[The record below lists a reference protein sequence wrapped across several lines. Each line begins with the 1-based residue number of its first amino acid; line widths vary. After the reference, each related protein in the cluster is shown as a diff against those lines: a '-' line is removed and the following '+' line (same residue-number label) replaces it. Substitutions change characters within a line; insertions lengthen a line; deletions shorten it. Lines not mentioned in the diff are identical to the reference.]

1 VLPFLF
7 VTNPA
12 LILQGDIVHIA
23 LSTITAVAAI
33 WLVAAALEGYLYRVG
48 AINPAMRLIVLAAGA
63 ALIYPERASDLL
75 GVAIIAAVYIA
86 DAALGG
92 RLGSK
97 DAQRLAEAKQ
107 ADQAEQENSNAQSQK
122 VT

>member
-1 VLPFLF
+1 MLHV
-7 VTNPA
+7 A
-12 LILQGDIVHIA
+12 L
-23 LSTITAVAAI
+23 
-33 WLVAAALEGYLYRVG
+33 
-48 AINPAMRLIVLAAGA
+48 LAAGA